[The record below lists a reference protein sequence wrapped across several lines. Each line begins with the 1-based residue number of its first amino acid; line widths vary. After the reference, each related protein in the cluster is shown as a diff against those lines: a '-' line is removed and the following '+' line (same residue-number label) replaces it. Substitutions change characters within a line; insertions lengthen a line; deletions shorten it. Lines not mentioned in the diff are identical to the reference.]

1 MPFIDD
7 MAERDLAILQAL
19 DGREVTFIPDGGAS
33 RIISGM
39 LQALSELVPG
49 DSVEVVASAPIL
61 SVRTIDLPEL
71 DVGDRFQA
79 NGFVELVGNG
89 RYPRQQLVIGLGKAR
104 ARIDQNQRI
113 AVANEV
119 NVVHQAG
126 K

>member
-7 MAERDLAILQAL
+7 MTERDLAILQAL

-61 SVRTIDLPEL
+61 SVRVIDVPEL
-71 DVGDRFQA
+71 DVDDCFIIDGK
-79 NGFVELVGNG
+79 
-89 RYPRQQLVIGLGKAR
+89 RYRAAVIKPDNEGMIEIRLE
-104 ARIDQNQRI
+104 
-113 AVANEV
+113 AV
-119 NVVHQAG
+119 
-126 K
+126 